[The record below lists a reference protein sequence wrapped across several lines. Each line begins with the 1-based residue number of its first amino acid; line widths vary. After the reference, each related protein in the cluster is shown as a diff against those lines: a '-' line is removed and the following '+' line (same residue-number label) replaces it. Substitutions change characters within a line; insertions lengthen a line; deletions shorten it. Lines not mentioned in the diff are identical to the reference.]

1 MEFAAIFMVLLIGLA
16 IALIPMIFFII
27 TLQKALSRCAPQN
40 RAMPPENS
48 WLLLIPI
55 FNWIWLFIVVG
66 NMAKS
71 LAAEFKMRNI
81 QVEEEEPGKPIGM
94 AYAIL
99 NVCTIIPFL
108 GWLAAIGMLVCWIL
122 YWIKIDGYSAKLA
135 MPYNPEQ

>member
-1 MEFAAIFMVLLIGLA
+1 MEFAAIFMVILIALA

-40 RAMPPENS
+40 RAMPPENA

-55 FNWIWLFIVVG
+55 FNWIWMFIVVG

-71 LAAEFKMRNI
+71 LAAEYTMRGLPL
-81 QVEEEEPGKPIGM
+81 EEPEPGKPIGM

-99 NVCTIIPFL
+99 NVCSIIPFL
-108 GWLAAIGMLVCWIL
+108 GWLAALGSLVCWIL
-122 YWIKIDGYSAKLA
+122 YWIKIDSYSSKLVV
-135 MPYNPEQ
+135 PFNPEQ